1 MAKLVGNS
9 KLIDVWADNGLIVK
23 PPVENFGTGWR
34 HGQQPPREWMN
45 WLQRTFGEKIN
56 YLLRT
61 GIPEWDAETIYLT
74 HDFVR
79 VGGDVYKA
87 VQGNV
92 NINPTGDD
100 GTNWVEF
107 SPGGEQQ
114 QAFRGCLLIKSN
126 DQALPDGTVSS
137 ANAVTFDAELYD
149 TDNFFDS
156 ATSTT
161 RITIPSGVNFVRF
174 IGHGAISEDTAGADW
189 VTLWLVK
196 NGVNDGV
203 GSDPGGMFR
212 IIDMPIDAGFRI
224 LSGVSAVLPVTAGD
238 FFELYA
244 FITGTTGVIEGSANT
259 HRTWFS
265 MEVVG

>member
-1 MAKLVGNS
+1 MAKQVGDS
-9 KLIDVWADNGLIVK
+9 SLFDTWADNGLIVK

-34 HGQQPPREWMN
+34 HGEQPPREWMN
-45 WLQRTFGEKIN
+45 WLQNTFGQKIN
-56 YLLRT
+56 HVLRN
-61 GIPEWDAETIYLT
+61 GVPEWHVQNVYITD
-74 HDFVR
+74 DFTKR
-79 VGGDVYKA
+79 GGKLWKA

-92 NINPTGDD
+92 GNDPALDD

-107 SPGGEQQ
+107 SPGGQS
-114 QAFRGCLLIKSN
+114 AFRGCLLIKSS
-126 DQALPDGTVSS
+126 DQALPNGTVTS

-161 RITIPSGVNFVRF
+161 RITIPSGINFARF
-174 IGHGAISEDTAGADW
+174 TGHGAIVEDTAGADW

-196 NGVNDGV
+196 NGVADGI

-212 IIDMPIDAGFRI
+212 ELDMPVDAGFRI
-224 LSGVSAVLPVTAGD
+224 LGAQSAVLPVSAGD

-244 FITGTTGVIEGSANT
+244 FITGSTGVIEGSADT